1 MARRKLAAEIKP
13 QKHFKASS
21 VSSNMGMG
29 TRKMAL
35 LAPFVISGGK
45 NTERFYFQHIS
56 RNIKELR
63 VIPEYFGKESSYTS
77 FFPEKINKILK
88 DNNEAKIFCVFDWDT
103 IYGNKTNL
111 EKHNRFVKQIRSFI
125 DDDRVILCPSM
136 PCFEYWFLLHFKNT
150 TNFVGTCEEIAKM
163 FEVFGF
169 ANKIGNSSIFAGKVI
184 EVMKKNGRG
193 TLGHIAIGVNNVPR
207 AEAYLK
213 SLGYSFIEESRVVDD
228 KGTVKAI
235 YLDKEFGGFAVHL
248 VLNK

>member
-150 TNFVGTCEEIAKM
+150 TKFVGTCEEIAKM
-163 FEVFGF
+163 LKPYMNAYFSQKDINLFEVLKDR
-169 ANKIGNSSIFAGKVI
+169 NYLEKETWVKNLCSNGKLD
-184 EVMKKNGRG
+184 N
-193 TLGHIAIGVNNVPR
+193 AIKR
-207 AEAYLK
+207 AEDNIKAAIKADDLENQ
-213 SLGYSFIEESRVVDD
+213 SYSYVYKVF
-228 KGTVKAI
+228 K
-235 YLDKEFGGFAVHL
+235 
-248 VLNK
+248 